1 MSCFGLWTGSTVN
14 LLRAH
19 SHIWIHPK
27 ITNFVESKLFT
38 WLKHTRLEHE
48 QEDELKLSRNS
59 VKGIR
64 ANCSQSNYI
73 GH

>member
-1 MSCFGLWTGSTVN
+1 MSCFGLWTSSTVN

-38 WLKHTRLEHE
+38 WLKHTRLVHE
-48 QEDELKLSRNS
+48 QED
-59 VKGIR
+59 
-64 ANCSQSNYI
+64 
-73 GH
+73 